1 MKGVNDKKGTP
12 NYDLFR
18 LALKSTAKRIYPNYA
33 NVDWS
38 NQQDW
43 LKADR
48 KSKREYIASLEKKD
62 YGKLLTNI
70 KNNQKEVFEKLGLYV
85 DGKCIIVDDTERPI
99 EMFSTMGKRNT
110 TAHLKPFEPCQG
122 VSVA

>member
-1 MKGVNDKKGTP
+1 MVTKALLEVSIEGLGRYHKTSIFPCGIFQYMKGVNDKKGTP

-38 NQQDW
+38 GN
-43 LKADR
+43 AGYDR
-48 KSKREYIASLEKKD
+48 NDPRTY
-62 YGKLLTNI
+62 
-70 KNNQKEVFEKLGLYV
+70 
-85 DGKCIIVDDTERPI
+85 
-99 EMFSTMGKRNT
+99 FSTMGKRNT

-122 VSVA
+122 VWKVAA